1 MTAKSKRHK
10 LFLSYSHK
18 DKKYRTELSAH
29 LKMLERYAEIDS
41 WTDQAIGAGADW
53 RDEIEKAIKAADVC
67 LLLVSQHSLT
77 SDFICNEE
85 VEPFL
90 RRHRRIFPILVRDC
104 DWKTVD
110 WLKARQIRPDA
121 AKPLNTLRPA
131 QRDTAFR
138 LICEEI
144 RSLLK

>member
-1 MTAKSKRHK
+1 MSKRHK

-29 LKMLERYAEIDS
+29 LKMLERYAEIDA
-41 WTDQAIGAGADW
+41 WTDQAIGGGAEW
-53 RDEIEKAIKAADVC
+53 RKEIETAIRAADVC

-90 RRHRRIFPILVRDC
+90 RRHRRIYPILVRDC

-110 WLKARQIRPDA
+110 WLKARQIRPEA
-121 AKPLNTLRPA
+121 ARPLNTLRPA
-131 QRDTAFR
+131 QRDTEFR
-138 LICEEI
+138 RICEEI
-144 RSLLK
+144 RGILKR